1 MLHGLRLVGRL
12 ASSAAV
18 WESRSLPAFS
28 LGVRRQLDRQHTVSH
43 AAWAPFGGP
52 PRKLG
57 GGVGE
62 EGAGGIFFTCTP
74 AVRSPAHS
82 FPCCMG
88 SVFRAASQSSAA
100 VWESRSLPAFF
111 LDPAS

>member
-28 LGVRRQLDRQHTVSH
+28 LGVRRQVDRQHTVSH

-62 EGAGGIFFTCTP
+62 QVAAGIFSGSRELQFAGFCLYAGSSVASAP
-74 AVRSPAHS
+74 GAVQLNR
-82 FPCCMG
+82 
-88 SVFRAASQSSAA
+88 R
-100 VWESRSLPAFF
+100 
-111 LDPAS
+111 